1 MSNITFP
8 IVLWEGFEAVHTEQN
23 QQTLIIHL
31 KPIDNGYCACGKPAK
46 AVHDA
51 SLHFAAYRNEPYWR
65 FRFSYGYPSAVF
77 FAPIA
82 VSFGNISAG

>member
-8 IVLWEGFEAVHTEQN
+8 IALWEGFEAVHTEQN

-31 KPIDNGYCACGKPAK
+31 KPIDNGHCACGKPAK
-46 AVHDA
+46 AVH
-51 SLHFAAYRNEPYWR
+51 FAAYRNELYWR

-77 FAPIA
+77 FALIA
-82 VSFGNISAG
+82 VSFGSISAG